1 MEENLKTIQLEYEK
15 SSFLIDL
22 VKHNSGNLYVAVEQ
36 IIYLNKNTSES
47 QKIKI
52 NPSVLSDIIE
62 VLSDFQKD
70 IAVDKPSNSKNK
82 ISDENGKQIIK
93 RYLKG
98 LEIKDLALQFNCSV
112 KVIEQFL
119 RNNKIEIVEN
129 KIKRSNRK

>member
-1 MEENLKTIQLEYEK
+1 MEENLKTVLLEYEK

-22 VKHNSGNLYVAVEQ
+22 VKHKSGNLYIAVEQ
-36 IIYLNKNTSES
+36 IIYINKNTSES

-52 NPSVLSDIIE
+52 NPSVLRDIIE

-70 IAVDKPSNSKNK
+70 IAVYKPSKSKNK
-82 ISDENGKQIIK
+82 ITDENREQIIK

-98 LEIKDLALQFNCSV
+98 IEIKDLALQFNCSI

-119 RNNKIEIVEN
+119 RNNEIEIVEN